1 MWHSKKGDLIFAS
14 ALLFISP
21 SSKKKCFQVKEEIL
35 AFMINYIYIYILASY
50 FDSSMCLVD
59 TASVV
64 MCPENNRE

>member
-1 MWHSKKGDLIFAS
+1 MI
-14 ALLFISP
+14 LFLHQRFYLSRLAA
-21 SSKKKCFQVKEEIL
+21 KKKCFQVKEEIL